1 MPVKLKEREEKGYQT
16 TLNSLRTEEKSR
28 KAALR
33 WDETKGESLNK
44 LAPSRNST
52 PN

>member
-16 TLNSLRTEEKSR
+16 TLNSLRTEEKR

-33 WDETKGESLNK
+33 WAETKMANSRQLV
-44 LAPSRNST
+44 LSRNGS